1 MAQVRRMTVEQVPGN
16 GGARAQARG
25 PGPARRPVPGYVA
38 PAYVLVAAL
47 SVLEGYCWL
56 KVISTGNWHPSA
68 MPSALAACAVTTGL
82 WHLRSGR
89 LQAVGAAPVA
99 LSSVALVGVTG
110 VAIVTDRPAAA
121 SLAGAGNLLV
131 ALLAL
136 GAVVATEHW
145 GGRARTIPLLR
156 PQVGGGAPS
165 AFSCRDRRQQ
175 TNGTPQCLR
184 PRPAP
189 AASIRTPPAGPAPAL
204 PLRAARS
211 RRSPIRRPG
220 PCRPPGR

>member
-1 MAQVRRMTVEQVPGN
+1 MAQVRRMTVEQVPDDG
-16 GGARAQARG
+16 RAQARG
-25 PGPARRPVPGYVA
+25 PVPGYVA

-56 KVISTGNWHPSA
+56 KVISAGTWRPSA
-68 MPSALAACAVTTGL
+68 MASALVACAVTTGV
-82 WHLRSGR
+82 WHLRRGR
-89 LQAVGAAPVA
+89 PQVVGAVPVA

-110 VAIVTDRPAAA
+110 VAIVSGRPAAA
-121 SLAGAGNLLV
+121 GLAGWCNLLV

-136 GAVVATEHW
+136 AAVVATERW
-145 GGRARTIPLLR
+145 GGRPRATP
-156 PQVGGGAPS
+156 VGGPGRGVAPS
-165 AFSCRDRRQQ
+165 GFTRRPRDSWRR
-175 TNGTPQCLR
+175 TNGTPRC
-184 PRPAP
+184 PRQRRGPT
-189 AASIRTPPAGPAPAL
+189 ASIRTPPAGPAPGL

>member
-1 MAQVRRMTVEQVPGN
+1 MAQVRRMTVEQVPERKR
-16 GGARAQARG
+16 ARGQARISV
-25 PGPARRPVPGYVA
+25 PGPVPGYVA

-82 WHLRSGR
+82 WHLRRGR
-89 LQAVGAAPVA
+89 LQVVGAAPVA

-131 ALLAL
+131 ALLAM
-136 GAVVATEHW
+136 GAVVATGHW
-145 GGRARTIPLLR
+145 GGRARTIPLR
-156 PQVGGGAPS
+156 RQVGGTAPS
-165 AFSCRDRRQQ
+165 GFSCRDRRQQ

-184 PRPAP
+184 PRRGP
-189 AASIRTPPAGPAPAL
+189 AASIRTPPAGHPPGL
-204 PLRAARS
+204 PLRVARS